1 MTTDTAARGAAAQF
15 PTPRATSGPSAA
27 GSPRALMAALDEL
40 TREFETA
47 KDDPAFTAELD
58 DLLANYAAARA
69 C

>member
-1 MTTDTAARGAAAQF
+1 MLPGAV
-15 PTPRATSGPSAA
+15 PDAA
-27 GSPRALMAALDEL
+27 GHFGPFGGRFAPEALMAALDEL

>member
-1 MTTDTAARGAAAQF
+1 
-15 PTPRATSGPSAA
+15 
-27 GSPRALMAALDEL
+27 MAALDEL